1 MDRANISAS
10 FLRNRI
16 LAGLRPAAQEF
27 FTSRAQLRQI
37 STGEV
42 IFEDQQPITHAVFP
56 CEGVISMIAEMEN
69 GRSVEKSSI
78 GPEGFVGL
86 SVIMGGGVALGKSV
100 VQVPGQAVWMPI
112 EELDIAL
119 VQFICIRES
128 MLRYARAHT
137 VQLMESVACN
147 SLHAAEQRVVRWLL
161 HAHDRVDGD
170 TFYLTQDAVA
180 TLLALRRAT
189 VNAVCTDLMNSG
201 AITYH
206 RGSLTIKDRAALQHR
221 SCECYE
227 RVKRSSLP

>member
-1 MDRANISAS
+1 MSNADISAS

-16 LAGLRPAAQEF
+16 LAGLRPAAQAF
-27 FTSRAQLRQI
+27 FTERADLREI
-37 STGEV
+37 ETGDV
-42 IFEDQQPITHAVFP
+42 IFEDQQPNTHAVFP
-56 CEGVISMIAEMEN
+56 CEGVISIIAEMEN

-78 GPEGFVGL
+78 GPEGFIGL

-100 VQVPGQAVWMPI
+100 VQVPGKAVWMPI

-119 VQFICIRES
+119 SQFICIRES

-147 SLHAAEQRVVRWLL
+147 SLHTAEQRVVRWLL
-161 HAHDRVDGD
+161 QANDRVDGD
-170 TFYLTQDAVA
+170 TFYITQDAIA

-201 AITYH
+201 VITYH
-206 RGSLTIKDRAALQHR
+206 RGSLTIKDRAALQQR

-227 RVKRSSLP
+227 RVKLAGFP